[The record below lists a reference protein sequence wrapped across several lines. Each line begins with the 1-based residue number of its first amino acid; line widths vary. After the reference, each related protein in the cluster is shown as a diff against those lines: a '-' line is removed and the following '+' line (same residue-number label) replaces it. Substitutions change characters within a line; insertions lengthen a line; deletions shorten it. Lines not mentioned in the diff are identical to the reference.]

1 MINVAAMTFRPLIPA
16 RTPSPVVIALVSA
29 LYAVPASAQLMLPG
43 SQPPAPVPGGAPG
56 AVQPG
61 DPRPRPAPPPKAPSE
76 ASVIGKTLT
85 FNGTKGRLVVDRR
98 DKTTLQVTMI
108 AIGEKMSKPGEACGI
123 DLGAGR
129 PLELS
134 TAGKPDGVPR
144 YRVNVPACGMDLDIL
159 DGAVLVSGPTAACP
173 FPEGDC
179 KIDARGLWG
188 PSPATLESQARAIE
202 SDRARAD
209 KAVQE
214 NFRALLARTQG
225 KNEVKAVAA
234 EQAGFTSE
242 RETVCRDYARESVH
256 GFCAARFTELRAAE
270 LAARVVALG
279 GPPPAPR
286 PARPRPQP
294 VPADQAPGAAPPP
307 PVTAAPAPP
316 PPKPK
321 SIFDIFR

>member
-1 MINVAAMTFRPLIPA
+1 
-16 RTPSPVVIALVSA
+16 LV
-29 LYAVPASAQLMLPG
+29 
-43 SQPPAPVPGGAPG
+43 
-56 AVQPG
+56 
-61 DPRPRPAPPPKAPSE
+61 
-76 ASVIGKTLT
+76 
-85 FNGTKGRLVVDRR
+85 FNGTKGRLLIDRR
-98 DKTTLQVTMI
+98 DKTNLQVTLI
-108 AIGEKMSKPGEACGI
+108 AIGEKISKPGEACGI

-129 PLELS
+129 PLELI

-144 YRVNVPACGMDLDIL
+144 YRVAVPACGMDLDFL

-188 PSPATLESQARAIE
+188 PAPAALESQMRAIE

-209 KAVQE
+209 KAVRE

-242 RETVCRDYARESVH
+242 RETICREYSRESVH
-256 GFCAARFTELRAAE
+256 GFCAARFTELRATE
-270 LAARVVALG
+270 LSARVVALG
-279 GPPPAPR
+279 GPPPAPK

-294 VPADQAPGAAPPP
+294 VQADPGQGAPPP
-307 PVTAAPAPP
+307 PAAAAPGPSPAEAEVDLRHFPLSP
-316 PPKPK
+316 DWP
-321 SIFDIFR
+321 